1 MILIVY
7 LCLTKSSD
15 IINMK
20 LLFLYMIS
28 FVLFAIELLSSC
40 QSERGKRLHY
50 ALEFAGE
57 NRVELE
63 KVLKHYKND
72 TLKLWAAEYLIMNMP
87 YHYTLDTY
95 LLSPNGEK
103 LIVDVDDFDE
113 RGQVYWYLDSLYK
126 AGYKQKAERHEDI
139 QTLHAEF
146 LIRNIDLAFRM
157 WRKPWAKDVPFDV
170 FCRWILPYRL
180 QNEYVPIDLREKMI
194 DRYLPLLDSAQVT
207 TSLDACRL
215 INKRFAEEFQFKD
228 MLSPHYPMLETTLKN
243 GYDACIGLCNL
254 NTFIMR
260 ALGIPVTA
268 DNTTWTHMNMGH
280 LWNVVY
286 CDGKTYI
293 VE

>member
-1 MILIVY
+1 MCNHYDYVWLYMNLRVLLLTNCHGQDGCGIPDKIYQISAFLCQKRKKMMILIVY

-170 FCRWILPYRL
+170 F
-180 QNEYVPIDLREKMI
+180 VVGF
-194 DRYLPLLDSAQVT
+194 YLIVYKT
-207 TSLDACRL
+207 
-215 INKRFAEEFQFKD
+215 
-228 MLSPHYPMLETTLKN
+228 
-243 GYDACIGLCNL
+243 
-254 NTFIMR
+254 
-260 ALGIPVTA
+260 
-268 DNTTWTHMNMGH
+268 NMSR
-280 LWNVVY
+280 
-286 CDGKTYI
+286 
-293 VE
+293 